1 MAASICTE
9 VSSEP
14 REYPKRPWSA
24 VGGIVFK
31 GDDVLLVRSVKGAI
45 RGRWTLPGGAQ
56 DVGETILETA
66 IREVREETGIEIA
79 PVGIVTAVDS
89 LWHDEAGKP
98 KYHYTIVEVL
108 AEWRSGELVAGDDA
122 EAAEWIAPER
132 IASLNLW
139 SETVRVIELARQI
152 RKRR

>member
-1 MAASICTE
+1 MAASTCIE

-31 GDDVLLVRSVKGAI
+31 GDDVLLIRSRKAAI
-45 RGRWTLPGGAQ
+45 KRQWTLPGGVQ
-56 DVGETILETA
+56 DVGETIFETA
-66 IREVREETGIEIA
+66 IREVREETGIEIE
-79 PVGIVTAVDS
+79 PVGIITAVDS
-89 LWHDEAGKP
+89 LWRDEAGKP

-108 AEWRSGELVAGDDA
+108 AEWRSGELVPGDDA
-122 EAAEWIAPER
+122 ELAEWISPER
-132 IASLNLW
+132 IPGLNMW
-139 SETVRVIELARQI
+139 SETVRVIDLARQM